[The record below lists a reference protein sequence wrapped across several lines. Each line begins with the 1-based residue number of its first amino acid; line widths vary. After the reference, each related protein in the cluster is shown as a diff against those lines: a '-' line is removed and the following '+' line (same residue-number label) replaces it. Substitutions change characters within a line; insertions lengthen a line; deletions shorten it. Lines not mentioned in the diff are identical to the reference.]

1 MNEKTELQIEEERQ
15 AVTSMRLAKSN
26 MELAL
31 RRNDTLEAA
40 LRSAIRD
47 IEKFTDY
54 VPKNVYLYNSAA
66 RCQEVM
72 QKAAEDL
79 RKILGPQT

>member
-31 RRNDTLEAA
+31 RRNDTLQVA
-40 LRSAIRD
+40 LRNAIRD
-47 IEKFTDY
+47 IEMFTDY
-54 VPKNVYLYNSAA
+54 VPKNVFVYDSSV
-66 RCQEVM
+66 RCQDVM
-72 QKAAEDL
+72 RNAVGEL